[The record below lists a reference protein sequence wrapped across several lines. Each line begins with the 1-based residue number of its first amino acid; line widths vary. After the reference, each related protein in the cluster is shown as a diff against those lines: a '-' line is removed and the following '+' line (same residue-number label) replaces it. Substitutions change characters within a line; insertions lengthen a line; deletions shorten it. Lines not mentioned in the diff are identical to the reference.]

1 MYPCP
6 ARILKALITIYLKS
20 LIALACVIKHSGDE
34 IGNDG
39 NECGNTLRKQNLYTI
54 LFTSTLSFI
63 F

>member
-34 IGNDG
+34 IGNEG
-39 NECGNTLRKQNLYTI
+39 NECGNTLRKQNLITI
-54 LFTSTLSFI
+54 LFTNTC
-63 F
+63 